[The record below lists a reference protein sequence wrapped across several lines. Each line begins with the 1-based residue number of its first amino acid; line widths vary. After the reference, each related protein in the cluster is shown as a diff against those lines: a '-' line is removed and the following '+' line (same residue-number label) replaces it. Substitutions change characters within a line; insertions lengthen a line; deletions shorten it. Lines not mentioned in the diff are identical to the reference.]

1 MTTTNKTATKKTTT
15 KKQQGEKPM
24 KTKKSKSDRFV
35 EIANI
40 RMVKTLRLIDRVGAL
55 ADKSR
60 FDYTDKQADKI
71 KDALQSALDEL
82 VNKFEHGEKEEK
94 PVFRL

>member
-24 KTKKSKSDRFV
+24 KTKKSKSEKFV

-60 FDYTDKQADKI
+60 YDYTDEQADKI
-71 KDALQSALDEL
+71 KEALQSALAEL

-94 PVFRL
+94 PVFRI